1 MQSFS
6 RLVLRPSLAVVALMV
21 CTAHLGQ
28 AQETTGDL
36 SRPVTFFRHVEPGE
50 SSIEVNVWGDVSAA
64 GRYEVR
70 LGTGLI
76 ELLFL
81 AGGPGERVRDS
92 REKRWSIVRVSR
104 KTGDGWGVAYEAPIE
119 ELMAM
124 RQPEPVLQDDDIVKV
139 ETYVRQR
146 FSWRDVLT
154 IVGTVGTLAL
164 IGDRI
169 LR

>member
-1 MQSFS
+1 M
-6 RLVLRPSLAVVALMV
+6 RVLPEMDLKHLLAVLVLAMLTTHVGR
-21 CTAHLGQ
+21 

-36 SRPVTFFRHVEPGE
+36 ARPVTFFRHVEPGE

-104 KTGDGWGVAYEAPIE
+104 KVGDGWTTAYEAPIE
-119 ELMAM
+119 ELMALQ
-124 RQPEPVLQDDDIVKV
+124 QPEPVLQDDDIVKV

>member
-1 MQSFS
+1 MNTFFQISVG
-6 RLVLRPSLAVVALMV
+6 RLLMIALLTAV
-21 CTAHLGQ
+21 TAHRGQ
-28 AQETTGDL
+28 AQETSGEL
-36 SRPVTFFRHVEPGE
+36 ARPVTFFRHVEPGE

-64 GRYEVR
+64 GRYEIR
-70 LGTGLI
+70 LGTGVI

-104 KTGDGWGVAYEAPIE
+104 KTGDGWNVAYEAPIE
-119 ELMAM
+119 ELMALN
-124 RQPEPVLQDDDIVKV
+124 QPEPVLQDNDIVKV

-154 IVGTVGTLAL
+154 VVGTVGTLAL